1 MNGRFINLLFL
12 LIIPLILISCMPDR
26 MPPAPEETERP
37 VFGSFNIGD
46 ANLNVNLSQQ
56 ITMYF
61 NEAMDLNSFPTNL
74 RVESISG
81 EINGSFAYG
90 ASDTIVIFTPS
101 NNYNPAEYYEVTLK
115 GGVKDIHGNSVIS
128 PVDEDVPQKGW
139 FFTSGQYSANGFPYV
154 FVRDKSNRNYIYRLG
169 NLNVYKDN
177 LVIPGTEDYQTSPIE
192 VEPNSDNLFVVNLK
206 VTDGMVTVIDP
217 AAFTV
222 ITQLPVG
229 LGPTNIEFGN
239 QKAYVTNLSAK
250 SFSVIDLNSLTV
262 ETTFIFPDDF
272 RPKDVAYSPL
282 KNSLYFY
289 SSINSDIKKVNAGNF
304 NESNIF
310 TSGLS
315 TRPTDIEITKDG
327 RYLYMIGTNSNVLSV
342 IDLESESAALME
354 LEYQYLTDGIMGTA
368 NYYVAYFRGTG
379 GNNIGGVLKIDVN
392 TNSIV
397 DHLEWEYQVDQ
408 LKLTSAE
415 ELLYAVTPVD
425 STVQV
430 IETSTMNRITSTKV
444 SGSLKYL
451 AITNNN
457 Y

>member
-1 MNGRFINLLFL
+1 MNGRSINLLFI
-12 LIIPLILISCMPDR
+12 LIIPLILISCLPDR
-26 MPPAPEETERP
+26 MPTAPEETERP
-37 VFGSFNIGD
+37 VFNSFNIGNT
-46 ANLNVNLSQQ
+46 NLNVNLNQQ

-101 NNYNPAEYYEVTLK
+101 ADYNPAEYYEITLK

-154 FVRDKSNRNYIYRLG
+154 FVRDKSNRNYIYRLD
-169 NLNVYKDN
+169 NLNEYKDN

-206 VTDGMVTVIDP
+206 VSDGLVTVIDP

-250 SFSVIDLNSLTV
+250 SFSVIDLNSLSV
-262 ETTFIFPDDF
+262 ETTFIFLDDF
-272 RPKDVAYSPL
+272 RPKDVSYSSL
-282 KNSLYFY
+282 SNKLYFY
-289 SSINSDIKKVNAGNF
+289 NTVNSDLKIVNAGDF
-304 NESNIF
+304 NDSHIVP
-310 TSGLS
+310 SGLS
-315 TRPTDIEITKDG
+315 TKPTDIEITRNG
-327 RYLYMIGTNSNVLSV
+327 RFLYLLGTNSSIFSV
-342 IDLESESAALME
+342 FNIDTETSLTVDFG
-354 LEYQYLTDGIMGTA
+354 YQYLTDGTMGTSY
-368 NYYVAYFRGTG
+368 YYVAYYRGTG
-379 GNNIGGVLKIDVN
+379 GTDVGGILKIDVN

-397 DHLEWEYQVDQ
+397 EHLEWEYQVDQ